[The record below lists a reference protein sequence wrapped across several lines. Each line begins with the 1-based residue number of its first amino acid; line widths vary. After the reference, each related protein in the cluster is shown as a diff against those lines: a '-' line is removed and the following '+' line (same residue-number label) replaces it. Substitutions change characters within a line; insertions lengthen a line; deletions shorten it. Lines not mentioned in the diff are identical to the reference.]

1 VLSDTVVE
9 LNIICHIHTTIMQFD
24 ERTAESVALVSDL
37 IDGKYGTGA
46 PGECPIATTGSCY
59 YAVGRSAGQ
68 QSAVDVD
75 ASVVYG
81 VQGGSAGVEVL
92 RQFDSDTRGIEA
104 SPSAAVGAAGNGVVS
119 ATVMMNGL
127 SACIGAPPPAA
138 GVNGLASAAAF
149 GASVFVGGSASGLS
163 AVVDSLQTDYCRTG
177 YYRRNY
183 ADAKP
188 PFSYIS
194 LIAMA
199 IERSPQKMCTLNE
212 IYQFITTHFPYY
224 QRNQL
229 RWQNSIRH
237 SLSFNDCF
245 MKVY

>member
-1 VLSDTVVE
+1 
-9 LNIICHIHTTIMQFD
+9 MQFD
-24 ERTAESVALVSDL
+24 ERTAASVALVRDS
-37 IDGKYGTGA
+37 IDGKFGTGA
-46 PGECPIATTGSCY
+46 PGVCPIATTGSCY
-59 YAVGRSAGQ
+59 YAFGRSAGQ

-81 VQGGSAGVEVL
+81 LQGGTAGVDVL
-92 RQFDSDTRGIEA
+92 RQFDSDTRGVEV
-104 SPSAAVGAAGNGVVS
+104 SPSAGVGA

-127 SACIGAPPPAA
+127 SAGIGAPPSAA
-138 GVNGLASAAAF
+138 DVNGLASAAAF
-149 GASVFVGGSASGLS
+149 GASVFAAVEGQYKNVGGSTSGLS

-194 LIAMA
+194 MIAMA